1 MSNICQDNQPNLRMS
16 LTQLTQQLDAM
27 HIAQLTS
34 FAYGLPPLFLC
45 REYLQLDEKTAIGHC
60 LQRLENGIN
69 NQDFTFD
76 KLTVLLAENDYYD
89 DYEARLRLGPIPE

>member
-1 MSNICQDNQPNLRMS
+1 MSNICPDNQSNLRMS

-34 FAYGLPPLFLC
+34 FAYGLPPLFFC
-45 REYLQLDEKTAIGHC
+45 REYLQLDEQTAIGHC

-69 NQDFTFD
+69 NQDFTFE
-76 KLTVLLAENDYYD
+76 KLTALLAENDYYD
-89 DYEARLRLGPIPE
+89 DYEARLRLGPKPE

>member
-1 MSNICQDNQPNLRMS
+1 MSNICQDNQSNLSIS
-16 LTQLTQQLDAM
+16 LAQLTQQLDAM

-34 FAYGLPPLFLC
+34 FAYGLPPLFFC
-45 REYLQLDEKTAIGHC
+45 REYLQLDEQTAIGHC

-76 KLTVLLAENDYYD
+76 KLTVLLADNDYYD
-89 DYEARLRLGPIPE
+89 DYEARLRLGPKPE

>member
-1 MSNICQDNQPNLRMS
+1 MSNTGQDHQSNLSSS

-34 FAYGLPPLFLC
+34 FAYGLPPLYFC
-45 REYLQLDEKTAIGHC
+45 REYLQLDEQTAISHC

-69 NQDFTFD
+69 NQDFSLER
-76 KLTVLLAENDYYD
+76 LTVLLEEKDYYD
-89 DYEARLRLGPIPE
+89 DYEARLRLGPKPE